1 MVCGTPVAGPDP
13 WVTEPGLDGGTRLRE
28 GEELRQITL
37 LFADLVD
44 SMGISDRL
52 DPEEVH
58 ELLRRY
64 QAVCRTAIQEN
75 GGHVAQYLGDGVMAY
90 FGYPV
95 AHGDDPARAVRAALG
110 ILDGLGDVRAHA
122 AVAYNVDCAV
132 RIGLHTGRV
141 VMGEL
146 GGDEAKQRLAMGKVP
161 NLAARIQGE
170 ATPNTVAV
178 SATTKRLVEGW
189 FELNPLG
196 ARQLKG
202 LSEPVQVFQAVR
214 DLGLLSPLDR
224 QPRRTTPFVGRDRE
238 LELLRGAWEAA
249 ERCAH
254 VATLQGEAGIGKS
267 RLLRRFREEL
277 RDESALILECFCSS
291 YHKSHPLW
299 AITAM
304 LERHIGVEALPAD
317 ERGPALRA
325 WATEVAASGEDAP
338 DMGDLIPLLG
348 TGIAYP
354 QRGGAEDSPL
364 RQRQRSLE
372 ALVDWL
378 RMLAKRRRV
387 VLSIEDVHWAD
398 PTTLDLINTLSVLG
412 DRAALC
418 VIATTRPE
426 FDPPWKGR
434 DATRLKL
441 DRLDRACSERMI
453 TRMAG
458 KPLAG
463 DLLRAVLER
472 AGGVPLFVEELMHVV
487 LDPHHVVD
495 RGDHFA
501 LRTDVALA
509 TAIPET
515 LDATLMAHLD
525 RLGSAKFVAQVAAVL
540 GREFR
545 LDMLSAVAEMDPAE
559 IRLAVD
565 ALIDAGTVQEKQRG
579 GAPLFLFKHALLQD
593 AAYHSLTRRT
603 REAMHVRTVRVLRE
617 SFSSL
622 IEDEPDTLAHHL
634 QHAGERLEAL
644 DAWMK
649 AGTIASERAATVE
662 TIAYLRRAL
671 ENLDAVADEAE
682 RDRTEL
688 QIQVT
693 LAPAL
698 MITLG
703 WASSES
709 AAASERARELA
720 LKLEDYQALY
730 GALWGLWTVRFL
742 RGELPQALEV
752 AAQAKGMAEQAGDP
766 LLLVTSA
773 HAFGFT
779 RYFMGGFRDALNATD
794 HALEL
799 FDMEVE
805 RAIATTFQFS
815 STGAIRAFRTLSL
828 WMQGRYE
835 AAAES
840 EREWFDL
847 VDALDHAPSTAFAR
861 SFWLYLQHGR
871 RDYDALLT
879 NASTLLALSQREQFL
894 LWIPVARLFI
904 AWAKAHRG
912 DLSPQEA
919 VEEMREAVEAFRAT
933 ESRIIL
939 TEAMGMLADLE
950 RLAGDDAAAMRALDE
965 GFHEAHSRHEHAFLP
980 ELHRIHGEILFDR
993 GDEAGAD
1000 EAFDAAW
1007 KVAESQGAHGL
1018 ALRAAVAAAERFGDQ
1033 RWIKRAGDELSA
1045 VKGDAQVDVQVAK
1058 RMLLREVSESDTR

>member
-1 MVCGTPVAGPDP
+1 MACGAPVAGPDP
-13 WVTEPGLDGGTRLRE
+13 WVTESSLDVGTRLRD

-37 LFADLVD
+37 LFADVVD

-58 ELLRRY
+58 ELLQRY
-64 QAVCRTAIQEN
+64 QAVCRNAVQEN

-110 ILDGLGDVRAHA
+110 ILEGLGDVRAHA

-141 VMGEL
+141 IMGEL
-146 GGDEAKQRLAMGKVP
+146 GGDDAKQRLAMGKVP
-161 NLAARIQGE
+161 NLAARIQSE
-170 ATPNTVAV
+170 AAPNTVAI
-178 SATTKRLVEGW
+178 SATTQRLVEGW

-202 LSEPVQVFQAVR
+202 LSEPVEVFQAVR

-224 QPRRTTPFVGRDRE
+224 QPRRTTPFVGRERE
-238 LELLRGAWEAA
+238 LELLRDAWEGSK
-249 ERCAH
+249 RCAH
-254 VATLQGEAGIGKS
+254 IATLQGEAGIGKS

-277 RDESALILECFCSS
+277 REESALVLECFCSS

-304 LERHIGVEALPAD
+304 LERHIGVEAMAPD

-325 WATEVAASGEDAP
+325 WAAEVAGAGDDAP
-338 DMGDLIPLLG
+338 AMDDLIPLVG
-348 TGIAYP
+348 TGLSYP
-354 QRGGAEDSPL
+354 ERGGAEDAPV

-372 ALVDWL
+372 AFVGWL
-378 RMLAKRRRV
+378 RMLASRRRV
-387 VLSIEDVHWAD
+387 VLSVEDVHWAD
-398 PTTLDLINTLSVLG
+398 PTTLDLINTIGVLG
-412 DRAALC
+412 DRVALC
-418 VIATTRPE
+418 VITTTRPE

-434 DATRLKL
+434 DATHLQL

-453 TRMAG
+453 TRIAG

-463 DLLRAVLER
+463 DLLRAILNR
-472 AGGVPLFVEELMHVV
+472 SGGVPLFVEELMGVV
-487 LDPHHVVD
+487 LDPRHVTD

-501 LRTDVALA
+501 LRPEVSLDS
-509 TAIPET
+509 AIPET

-525 RLGSAKFVAQVAAVL
+525 RLGSAKYVAQVGAVL

-545 LDMLSAVAEMDPAE
+545 LEMLAAVAEMDPAE
-559 IRLAVD
+559 ARLAVD
-565 ALIDAGTVQEKQRG
+565 ALIDAGTLREKQRG
-579 GAPLFLFKHALLQD
+579 GAPLLLFKHALLQD

-617 SFSSL
+617 SFPGL
-622 IEDEPDTLAHHL
+622 VEDEPEILAHHL

-644 DAWMK
+644 EAWRK
-649 AGTIASERAATVE
+649 AGMMASERAATVE
-662 TIAYLRRAL
+662 TISYLRHAL
-671 ENLDAVADEAE
+671 DNLDAIANETE
-682 RDRTEL
+682 RDHTEL

-703 WASSES
+703 WASRES

-742 RGELPQALEV
+742 RGELPEALEV

-779 RYFMGGFRDALNATD
+779 RYFMGGFRDALEATD
-794 HALEL
+794 RALEL
-799 FDMEVE
+799 FNMDVE
-805 RAIATTFQFS
+805 RAIAATFQFS

-828 WMQGRYE
+828 WMQGRFDAT
-835 AAAES
+835 AAS
-840 EREWFDL
+840 EQEWFDL
-847 VDALDHAPSTAFAR
+847 VHELDHAPSTAFAR

-879 NASTLLALSQREQFL
+879 NANTLLALSQREQFL
-894 LWIPVARLFI
+894 LWIPVSRMFI

-912 DLSPQEA
+912 DLAPREA
-919 VEEMREAVEAFRAT
+919 VAEMREAVEAFRAT

-950 RLAGDDAAAMRALDE
+950 RLAGDDAAALRALDE

-1000 EAFDAAW
+1000 EAFDMAW
-1007 KVAESQGAHGL
+1007 KVADSQGAHGL
-1018 ALRAAVAAAERFGDQ
+1018 ALRAALAAAERIGDA
-1033 RWIKRAGDELSA
+1033 RWVKRAGDNLSA
-1045 VKGDAQVDVQVAK
+1045 VNGDAQVDVQVAK